1 MSRVRIVAASFA
13 VVALIGA
20 GGAVGLAQS
29 PSTQPATPPGA
40 APSCPP
46 AAVTATPPAAS
57 PGSSV
62 GPGAS
67 IAADASPAAP
77 TDPCAATQV
86 AANLTEMAIALD
98 AQTVPAGPTEFTIT
112 NQGTAEHEFVVIATD
127 LAADQ
132 LPVAAGI
139 VVLDGL
145 QVVGQALAIQPGTTT
160 TLTVDLAA
168 GPYVIICNIP
178 GHYLAGMHTTL
189 TVQ

>member
-13 VVALIGA
+13 VVALISA

-29 PSTQPATPPGA
+29 PSTQPVTPPGA
-40 APSCPP
+40 APSSPP
-46 AAVTATPPAAS
+46 AIAATSPAAS
-57 PGSSV
+57 PGPSV
-62 GPGAS
+62 APAAS
-67 IAADASPAAP
+67 IATAASPVAP

-86 AANLTEMAIALD
+86 AASLTEMAIMLD
-98 AQTVPAGPTEFTIT
+98 VSTVPAGPTTFTIT